1 MCKFTRQEFVQG
13 CRALKADS
21 IRSLQLRLPEA
32 VSELISRP
40 DLFKSL
46 YRFTFR
52 FGLASSA
59 YQAVTAPISG
69 LPHPRSLPID
79 MALIL
84 WQLIFSQ
91 REPPILAK
99 WLHSHQV
106 QQPVQGIS
114 SDSWDMFLPF
124 ALTVDGDLSGY
135 DDSEA

>member
-1 MCKFTRQEFVQG
+1 
-13 CRALKADS
+13 
-21 IRSLQLRLPEA
+21 
-32 VSELISRP
+32 
-40 DLFKSL
+40 
-46 YRFTFR
+46 
-52 FGLASSA
+52 
-59 YQAVTAPISG
+59 
-69 LPHPRSLPID
+69 

-99 WLHSHQV
+99 WLHFHQV

-135 DDSEA
+135 DDSEAWPTLFDDFVEFENDQANQNYESGKAYKSGNITSTDESP